1 MDEPKQA
8 TEICPRC
15 EEGLLV
21 SVEVP
26 QDINIEGSIVR
37 VPNVQMEECRRC
49 GFRSLSGKEVGLF
62 EILFAPQYSR
72 ISDLIQALQSAG
84 YYGMFLREDRSE
96 TLVGFGSREYV
107 ANLAVDLRK
116 LYLDNESSHVIHGLS
131 RSKTGLIPV
140 SLAGKQFVVILPK
153 IGEGEN
159 GIVYDYQGNAQA
171 VLKIAKPRAYSRDH
185 LRDEFESTE
194 FFIKQGIPV
203 PRILLSDPYGS
214 FMIKERLAGE
224 SLARIYYSL
233 GGAESPS
240 HLQVRQSVQAF
251 IEGLI
256 NLFVKNPEMKTSVSP
271 NNIFVLLR
279 GSECQCLLVDTGPA
293 PLHDYSG
300 FSFDHYW
307 DILIPQ
313 KIKQYAAVGY
323 L

>member
-1 MDEPKQA
+1 MDDSKQA

-15 EEGLLV
+15 EEGILLTI
-21 SVEVP
+21 EVP

-37 VPNVQMEECRRC
+37 VPNVQMEECRQC

-62 EILFAPQYSR
+62 EILFAPQYAR
-72 ISDLIQALQSAG
+72 ISDLITALQSAG

-96 TLVGFGSREYV
+96 SFVGFGSRNYV
-107 ANLAVDLRK
+107 SKLSEDLRK
-116 LYLDNESSHVIHGLS
+116 LYLDNESSHVIQGLS
-131 RSKTGLIPV
+131 RFKTGLVPIN
-140 SLAGKQFVVILPK
+140 LAGKDYTVILPR

-159 GIVYDYQGNAQA
+159 GLVYDYQGNSNA
-171 VLKIAKPRAYSRDH
+171 VLKIAKPRPYSRDH
-185 LRDEFESTE
+185 LKDEFEATE
-194 FFIKQGIPV
+194 FFMKQGVPV

-224 SLARIYYSL
+224 SLARAYYSL
-233 GGAESPS
+233 GGAGSPV
-240 HLQVRQSVQAF
+240 HLRVREAVQFF
-251 IEGLI
+251 IDQLI

-271 NNIFVLLR
+271 NNIFVVIQ
-279 GSECQCLLVDTGPA
+279 GDHCQCLLVDTGPA
-293 PLHDYSG
+293 PFHDYSG

-307 DILIPQ
+307 ETVIPQ